1 MHRPKKRP
9 APAAVPAP
17 EPVPERKRRGRPHTK
32 TLEAFLTH
40 LAAKGSVTYAANR
53 SGIDRRVLYRLKTAD
68 EAFGARWDEALQLG
82 VERLQDDAMRRA
94 LEGTAQPV
102 WRGGKQV
109 GSVKQ
114 FDNRLLQFLLKA
126 HRPETYGDR
135 SRAGAPPLPFDLAR
149 RIASVR
155 GLPRPRA
162 SRRWVARARWS
173 KRTYIGRAAPR
184 SALAPTRMQSC
195 R

>member
-1 MHRPKKRP
+1 MPRPKTRP

-17 EPVPERKRRGRPHTK
+17 EAMPEPKRRARPHTK

-53 SGIDRRVLYRLKTAD
+53 SGIDRRVLYRLKAAD
-68 EAFGARWDEALQLG
+68 EAFGARWDEALQL
-82 VERLQDDAMRRA
+82 AMRRA

-109 GSVKQ
+109 GSVMQ

-135 SRAGAPPLPFDLAR
+135 SRAGAPPLPFDLAKRLAAAQPRLEAHRAER
-149 RIASVR
+149 RKEEETR
-155 GLPRPRA
+155 D
-162 SRRWVARARWS
+162 
-173 KRTYIGRAAPR
+173 AADEG
-184 SALAPTRMQSC
+184 
-195 R
+195 